1 MTGCYSIDHFVTYII
16 FRHRIFNQLDFIKI
30 YFWVV
35 PLRCVLSGNC
45 IVVEVALNRIV
56 IAPAVSSIDV
66 WNIAL
71 SLSFISLKF
80 LFAITIL
87 DLLFIF

>member
-1 MTGCYSIDHFVTYII
+1 MTGCYSIDHFVKEFSDIAFSI
-16 FRHRIFNQLDFIKI
+16 NLILVKFI
-30 YFWVV
+30 FWVV
-35 PLRCVLSGNC
+35 SLRCVLSGNC

-71 SLSFISLKF
+71 SLSFIS
-80 LFAITIL
+80 
-87 DLLFIF
+87 

>member
-1 MTGCYSIDHFVTYII
+1 MTGCYSIDHFVTEFSDIAFSI
-16 FRHRIFNQLDFIKI
+16 NLILVKKI
-30 YFWVV
+30 VGVV

-45 IVVEVALNRIV
+45 IVVEVALHRIV
-56 IAPAVSSIDV
+56 IAPGVSSIDV

-71 SLSFISLKF
+71 WLSFTSSKF
-80 LFAITIL
+80 LFAII

>member
-1 MTGCYSIDHFVTYII
+1 MTGCYSMGHFVNELSDIAFSI
-16 FRHRIFNQLDFIKI
+16 NLILVKFICR
-30 YFWVV
+30 VV
-35 PLRCVLSGNC
+35 PLLGVLSGNC